1 MKKILEDL
9 IKEGLL
15 QKESGIK
22 SDQICR
28 RLKRA
33 VVDLNNSRLLFK
45 TDAVGAYTM
54 AYDSM
59 LQVGIALILSFGYR
73 PKVVNFHKTVVAA
86 VRDILGDSHLPE
98 IKKFDQ
104 MRKNRHQAV
113 YDAEIITAAEAEVAI
128 KTAEEFIRRI
138 NNYLDEKSQQKKLL

>member
-1 MKKILEDL
+1 MKKILENL

-22 SDQICR
+22 PDQISR

-33 VVDLNNSRLLFK
+33 LVDLNNSKLLLK
-45 TDAVGAYTM
+45 ADAMGAYTM
-54 AYDSM
+54 AYDAM
-59 LQVGIALILSFGYR
+59 LQAGIALILSLGYR
-73 PKVVNFHKTVVAA
+73 PKVINFHKTVVAA
-86 VRDILGDSHLPE
+86 AGEILAEDYLSM

-113 YDAEIITAAEAEVAI
+113 YEAEIISLGEAESAL
-128 KTAEEFIRRI
+128 KTAREFIGRVNDYI
-138 NNYLDEKSQQKKLL
+138 SEKSPQKRLL